1 MSDVNMEI
9 KFEKT
14 KFIQVHKEIIIS
26 KEDSYADLT
35 YELGGTYNFV
45 PGGRKPISKKILLL
59 EYDKIVNSLLSLN
72 YSEILKENEFLASM
86 DGYTLSVN
94 LSMGGTKIVFEVI
107 DQPSEKAK
115 PETRKLLEV
124 SEKVFDL
131 FESEDN

>member
-45 PGGRKPISKKILLL
+45 PGGRKPISKQISLL
-59 EYDKIVNSLLSLN
+59 EYDEIVKSLLALN
-72 YSEILKENEFLASM
+72 YYEILKENEFFASL
-86 DGYTLSVN
+86 DGYTLSVE
-94 LSMGGTKIVFEVI
+94 LSLGSSKVIFEVI
-107 DQPSEKAK
+107 DRPSEKAK
-115 PETRKLLEV
+115 PETKKLLAI
-124 SEKVFDL
+124 SEKVFSI
-131 FESEDN
+131 FETD

>member
-45 PGGRKPISKKILLL
+45 PGGRKPISKQISLL
-59 EYDKIVNSLLSLN
+59 EYDEIVKSLLALN
-72 YSEILKENEFLASM
+72 YYEILKENEFLPHLM
-86 DGYTLSVN
+86 DTHYQWNFLLVLQKLSLRLLIVQVKK
-94 LSMGGTKIVFEVI
+94 LSKK
-107 DQPSEKAK
+107 QKNY
-115 PETRKLLEV
+115 LQH
-124 SEKVFDL
+124 
-131 FESEDN
+131 